1 VYRVT
6 ILVCLLL
13 VLSGGWAFAQTAES
27 ERAALVLARRQAE
40 EAMRR
45 SQQLERQAAAAT
57 DEAGRARAR
66 AAVTAERIQAAEAE
80 ITAAETR
87 IRIIENRR
95 AEQRARLAERQEPVV
110 RLTAA
115 LQTMARRPPALALVQ
130 PGSLDDVVHVR
141 SLLASTLPIIRSRT
155 ASLRRELQSANAL
168 RDQAQLAVAALVSG
182 QEELKKQR
190 LALARIEAE
199 QRRRSASLAGA
210 ALFESDRALAFN
222 EDAIEAGQRAGTLRE
237 QAQVRRALAELP
249 GPMLRPAL
257 PGQQPEPPARAGSYL
272 LPVDGRL
279 IAGMGEISDAGV
291 HARGLT
297 FEARSYSAVVAP
309 AAGRI
314 VYAGPFR
321 GYGDIVI
328 IDHGRGL
335 TTLITNLGELAIKV
349 GDAVQRGQALGRTG
363 RGRPRVMV
371 ELRRAGVPIA
381 ITPLVAGG

>member
-1 VYRVT
+1 MYRLT
-6 ILVCLLL
+6 LPVCVVL
-13 VLSGGWAFAQTAES
+13 VLGGGLAFAQTAES
-27 ERAALVLARRQAE
+27 ERAALVLATRQAE

-45 SQQLERQAAAAT
+45 SEQLERQAAAAT
-57 DEAGRARAR
+57 DEASRARAR

-87 IRIIENRR
+87 IRIIENQR
-95 AEQRARLAERQEPVV
+95 AEQRARLAERQEPLV

-130 PGSLDDVVHVR
+130 PGSLEDVVHVR

-155 ASLRRELQSANAL
+155 ASLRRELQAANEL
-168 RDQAQLAVAALVSG
+168 RDQAQLAVASLVSG

-199 QRRRSASLAGA
+199 QRRRSQSLAGA

-222 EDAIEAGQRAGTLRE
+222 EEAIEAGQRVGTLRQ
-237 QAQVRRALAELP
+237 QAQVRRNLAELP

-257 PGQQPEPPARAGSYL
+257 PDGELEPSAQPGTYL

-279 IAGMGEISDAGV
+279 VAGMGEISDAGI

-309 AAGRI
+309 SAGRI

-328 IDHGRGL
+328 IDHGRGF
-335 TTLITNLGELAIKV
+335 TTLITNLGELGVKV
-349 GDAVQRGQALGRTG
+349 GDLVQRGQGLGRIG
-363 RGRPRVMV
+363 GGRPRVMV
-371 ELRRAGVPIA
+371 ELRRGGVPVA
-381 ITPLVAGG
+381 ISPLVAGS